1 MLHPNFIFVETKPC
15 HTYYAEYN
23 ISDIETIFSKLTI
36 KNSEFLGKELNMYVK
51 LNETMYGM
59 FSTIGNYL
67 MFCLKSLYLTYTAYV
82 IVLITICKQ
91 CILV

>member
-1 MLHPNFIFVETKPC
+1 MLHLNFIFVETKPC
-15 HTYYAEYN
+15 HTYYAEHN
-23 ISDIETIFSKLTI
+23 ISDIEAIFSKLT
-36 KNSEFLGKELNMYVK
+36 MYVK

-67 MFCLKSLYLTYTAYV
+67 MFFLKSLYITYTAYV